1 MGKIIFWNKTP
12 FLFIGLFLVILGCK
26 KEITKQ
32 SDSQSMIKFMNGGQ
46 KDKVTSINKTA
57 DGGFIYCGYTGVSIA
72 NIDAFLL
79 KTDSEGN
86 QIWYKNFGGNKYDKF
101 NHVIQTSDGGFLAAG
116 TSNSFNTGV
125 NDTLGNNM
133 DYIVK
138 LDGNGNILWTRSY
151 MNSSGEWL
159 QCAESPDKYF
169 YLTGRMSSG
178 VYGAGGVTLLKVDEN
193 GSMIYLKN
201 YSDLTLYPP
210 KLVKSTYYS
219 SGLGITFANSGSVVI
234 GGVMSKSIFFNEAS
248 NLVTFL
254 MFINQ
259 TNGTPI
265 LLQPYYSYVRG
276 FQTNFVQ
283 HLQQLKIIPLNN
295 GFMIGTYFEDSKSG
309 LLSMEL
315 IKTNLSGEVLWE
327 KKYFGLGQA
336 NFMNIEQNPDNTF
349 LLIGNSSSA
358 QTYSTSLPELFYNL
372 KTMLL
377 HVDEEGN
384 VIDQIFIGS
393 DKNVIATK
401 CVQKDGNKGWNLAG
415 SISINE
421 LIYDKM
427 TWCKVDLTGN
437 IIQK

>member
-1 MGKIIFWNKTP
+1 MFKIKNRNKIS
-12 FLFIGLFLVILGCK
+12 FLGIVLLLVIVGCK
-26 KEITKQ
+26 KELTRQ
-32 SDSQSMIKFMNGGQ
+32 TNSESMIKFMNGGQ
-46 KDKVTSINKTA
+46 KDKVTSINKTV
-57 DGGFIYCGYTGVSIA
+57 DGGFIYCGYTGVSKA

-79 KTDSEGN
+79 KTDAEGN
-86 QIWYKNFGGNKYDKF
+86 QIWYKTIGGSKYDKF
-101 NHVIQTSDGGFLAAG
+101 HHVIHTSDGGFLAVG

-151 MNSSGEWL
+151 MNASGEWL
-159 QCAESPDKYF
+159 QCAESPDGHF

-178 VYGAGGVTLLKVDEN
+178 VYGAGGFTLLKIDESGN
-193 GSMIYLKN
+193 LTYLKN

-219 SGLGITFANSGSVVI
+219 SGLGIAFANDGSLVI
-234 GGVMSKSIFFNEAS
+234 GGVMSKSFFFNEAS

-283 HLQQLKIIPLNN
+283 HLQQLKIITLND
-295 GFMIGTYFEDSKSG
+295 GFMIGTYFEDNKSG

-315 IKTNLSGEVLWE
+315 IRTNLTGEVLWE

-349 LLIGNSSSA
+349 LLIGNSAASQTFSA
-358 QTYSTSLPELFYNL
+358 SLPELFYNL

-377 HVDEEGN
+377 QVDAQGN
-384 VIDQIFIGS
+384 VIDQMFIGS
-393 DKNVIATK
+393 DKNVIVTK
-401 CVQKDGNKGWNLAG
+401 CVQRNGNKGWNLAG
-415 SISINE
+415 YISINE

-427 TWCKVDLTGN
+427 TWCQVDLKGN
-437 IIQK
+437 FIQK

>member
-1 MGKIIFWNKTP
+1 
-12 FLFIGLFLVILGCK
+12 LFLVILGCK

-46 KDKVTSINKTA
+46 KDKVTSINKTK
-57 DGGFIYCGYTGVSIA
+57 DGGFIYCGYSVTSIA

-79 KTDSEGN
+79 KTDADGN
-86 QIWYKNFGGNKYDKF
+86 QNWYKNFGGSKYDKF

-116 TSNSFNTGV
+116 TSNSFNTGI
-125 NDTLGNNM
+125 NDTLGNNL
-133 DYIVK
+133 DFIVK
-138 LDGNGNILWTRSY
+138 LDGNGNITWAKSY
-151 MNSSGEWL
+151 MNTSGEWL
-159 QCAESPDKYF
+159 QCAEASDGHF

-178 VYGAGGVTLLKVDEN
+178 IYGAGGVTLLKVDVN
-193 GSMIYLKN
+193 GSLIYLKN

-210 KLVKSTYYS
+210 KLVKTSYYS
-219 SGLGITFANSGSVVI
+219 SGLGITFATNGSLVI
-234 GGVMSKSIFFNEAS
+234 GGVMSKSIYFNEAS
-248 NLVTFL
+248 NLVSFL

-259 TNGTPI
+259 TDGTPT
-265 LLQPYYSYVRG
+265 LLQPYYNYVRG
-276 FQTNFVQ
+276 YQINFVQ

-315 IKTNLSGEVLWE
+315 IKTNSTGEVLWE

-349 LLIGNSSSA
+349 LLVGNSSTS
-358 QTYSTSLPELFYNL
+358 QSISVSLPELFYNL

-427 TWCKVDLTGN
+427 TWCKVDLKGN
-437 IIQK
+437 IIEK